1 MQITEV
7 FECHNK
13 TVTRESSSQRKSRR
27 LSGKLQ
33 CLNFVFPAENETLG
47 LVCLGCEASSSSLSL
62 SILKV
67 PIQIRQLINDIK
79 CASALADCVTLCRSA
94 TVINIRILLTAT
106 SYFSPSLHYV
116 WIFTSRIFLNKKNWV
131 DYWVYHC
138 LNLKLRLRQ
147 YPLALLS
154 LSYHR

>member
-33 CLNFVFPAENETLG
+33 CLNFVFPSENETLG

-67 PIQIRQLINDIK
+67 PIQIRQLINDFK
-79 CASALADCVTLCRSA
+79 CASALADRVTLCRSA

-138 LNLKLRLRQ
+138 LNLRLRLRKH
-147 YPLALLS
+147 PLALLS